1 LPSKPFKENEKRH
14 KEKIDER
21 LPLLINKDSGKQ
33 KLDSGEVI
41 DKSKLIM
48 CFFIHNNPADG
59 ASL

>member
-21 LPLLINKDSGKQ
+21 LPLLIKKDSGKQ

-41 DKSKLIM
+41 DKSKLTM
-48 CFFIHNNPADG
+48 RYFIHNNPADG